1 MQSGHFGSV
10 GRQISRPRKESD
22 IPASA
27 RSPGSIVPVRAF
39 SILAGVAESR
49 SPYDALDMQIDDDAP
64 PGPADLPQYDMR
76 RFAPM
81 PLQCRK
87 KIRAKRI
94 RIHKF
99 AFHLISIRMIVFMSS
114 ASIGSTLPSFLDP
127 SPSASGLSGSWLSES
142 RRSGLWL
149 PKSWPPEGVA
159 LLSGES
165 FPTDV
170 SHLWIADLAL
180 RNIPVLVIDCAIRL
194 DVFRLVDEALRRDVN
209 PDVLLAAILVQ
220 RVFTPY
226 HILEAIARAE
236 KERRSLTVLLA
247 PLKQFFDG
255 DVGEEEGLF
264 LLRRMVARLRSATSP
279 FLIVEKE
286 HYSHP
291 SFKAIFP
298 ELEALSTSVW
308 RVGRSSSRV
317 TSDIMRPRLKQTEKD
332 AAFNRRTLW
341 DVPSLPTRGSL
352 KR

>member
-1 MQSGHFGSV
+1 MSQ
-10 GRQISRPRKESD
+10 
-22 IPASA
+22 
-27 RSPGSIVPVRAF
+27 
-39 SILAGVAESR
+39 
-49 SPYDALDMQIDDDAP
+49 
-64 PGPADLPQYDMR
+64 
-76 RFAPM
+76 
-81 PLQCRK
+81 
-87 KIRAKRI
+87 KIRAEKI
-94 RIHKF
+94 RRRKF
-99 AFHLISIRMIVFMSS
+99 ACLLISIRMIVLMPPASS
-114 ASIGSTLPSFLDP
+114 RSALPSTLDP
-127 SPSASGLSGSWLSES
+127 SPSEARLSESWLSES

-180 RNIPVLVIDCAIRL
+180 RDMPVLVIDCAIRL

-236 KERRSLTVLLA
+236 KERRPLTVLLA
-247 PLKQFFDG
+247 PMKQFFDG

-264 LLRRMVARLRSATSP
+264 LLRRMVARLRSTASP
-279 FLIVEKE
+279 FLIVERE

-298 ELEALSTSVW
+298 ELEALAASVW
-308 RVGRSSSRV
+308 RVTGRSSSRV

-332 AAFNRRTLW
+332 AAFDRRALW
-341 DVPSLPTRGSL
+341 DAPSPPTRGSL

>member
-1 MQSGHFGSV
+1 
-10 GRQISRPRKESD
+10 
-22 IPASA
+22 
-27 RSPGSIVPVRAF
+27 
-39 SILAGVAESR
+39 
-49 SPYDALDMQIDDDAP
+49 
-64 PGPADLPQYDMR
+64 
-76 RFAPM
+76 
-81 PLQCRK
+81 
-87 KIRAKRI
+87 
-94 RIHKF
+94 
-99 AFHLISIRMIVFMSS
+99 MIVFMSS
-114 ASIGSTLPSFLDP
+114 ASIGSALPSFLDP

-180 RNIPVLVIDCAIRL
+180 RNVPVLVIDCAIRL

-247 PLKQFFDG
+247 PMKQFFDG

-264 LLRRMVARLRSATSP
+264 LLRRMVARLRSAASP

-291 SFKAIFP
+291 SFRAIFP

-341 DVPSLPTRGSL
+341 DVPSLPTHGSL